1 MVIACCGVV
10 GGDVKKA
17 IPLAVAVEYIHNFT
31 LIHDDLMDNDDKRR
45 GMDTIHIKY
54 GMPTAILAGDALF
67 AKAFQIICDIDL
79 PTGKMKNVLRCLSNA
94 VWDLARGQQMDI
106 NNEGK
111 MISEDVYIETIRL
124 KTGALISAAATG
136 GAIIG
141 GANEINTRAIG
152 EYALDLGIGFQMF
165 DDYLGVA
172 GDSSKTGKPVGND
185 IRKGKCTC
193 MITHAI
199 KSIRDQNT
207 LYEFKSIVG
216 NTSATDKQCARARI
230 IMEESGSIKYAL
242 DLARLKINNAIS
254 KICIL
259 PESEYK
265 DFMISLANYAI
276 SRDL

>member
-1 MVIACCGVV
+1 MVIACCGAV
-10 GGDVKKA
+10 GGDIKKA

-45 GMDTIHIKY
+45 GMDTIHVKY

-67 AKAFQIICDIDL
+67 AKAFQIICDIDI
-79 PTGKMKNVLRCLSNA
+79 PMEKMRNVLRCLSNA

-106 NNEGK
+106 NNEGE
-111 MISEDVYIETIRL
+111 MIPEDAYIETIKL

-141 GANEINTRAIG
+141 GADKISIRAIG

-172 GDSSKTGKPVGND
+172 GNPSKTGKPVGND

-193 MITHAI
+193 MITHAVR
-199 KSIRDQNT
+199 SIRDQDI
-207 LYEFKSIVG
+207 LCEFRSIVG
-216 NTSATDKQCARARI
+216 NTNATDKQCARAKI
-230 IMEESGSIKYAL
+230 IMEESGSVKYAL
-242 DLARLKINNAIS
+242 DLAKMKIRSAIS
-254 KICIL
+254 KINVL